1 MDNGQ
6 VGVHG
11 THAAK
16 HVEEELRQDAEDVI
30 RPHHLEV
37 VKTVLEKLQI
47 QNIAAQRRARPVG
60 INKFYA

>member
-47 QNIAAQRRARPVG
+47 QNDATQRLALPVRIYG
-60 INKFYA
+60 FYT

>member
-47 QNIAAQRRARPVG
+47 QNYATQRLARPVRTNG
-60 INKFYA
+60 FYA